1 MKYFLILWLAVVSS
15 HVIAQ
20 QAVFSD
26 KNAEVR
32 KVSPFSAIK
41 ISGGIEV
48 YLSQSEN
55 YSLAVSA
62 DDTEIR
68 DHIKTELNNGTLIIS
83 YENSFFKR
91 NTWNRKLRAY
101 ISFSSLERLEGSGAS
116 DFRIKG
122 TLNVSS
128 LAVKLSGASEI
139 EGELKITDLALELS
153 GASVVNLQGATENL
167 KIRANGA
174 SDVKNYDLQT
184 DNCIAKISGASDVRI
199 TVIKSISASASGAS
213 TLFYKGNPEKSDISA
228 GGASTISQKN

>member
-1 MKYFLILWLAVVSS
+1 MLTLVSW

-20 QAVFSD
+20 PTVFSD

-32 KVSPFSAIK
+32 NVSSFSAIK

-48 YLSQSEN
+48 YLSQSDN

-62 DDTEIR
+62 GDTEIR
-68 DHIKTELNNGTLIIS
+68 DHIKTEVNNGTLIIS
-83 YENSFFKR
+83 YENSFFKS
-91 NTWNRKLRAY
+91 NSWNQKLRAY
-101 ISFSSLERLEGSGAS
+101 ISFRSLERLEGSGAS
-116 DFRIKG
+116 DFRING

-139 EGELKITDLALELS
+139 EGVEKIANLALELS

-167 KIRANGA
+167 KIKASGA

-199 TVIKSISASASGAS
+199 TVIKSILASASGAS
-213 TLFYKGNPEKSDISA
+213 TLYYKGNPEKSDISA
-228 GGASTISQKN
+228 SGASSISQKN